1 MEKQVLDQAPR
12 NNSQN
17 NMVESTIRGTS
28 SYLEPLE
35 SKEPDQKVS
44 DTVAASITATTW
56 QHLAIRRP
64 GDLALEHEP

>member
-1 MEKQVLDQAPR
+1 MGEQVLDQAPS

-17 NMVESTIRGTS
+17 NMVESTISGMC

-35 SKEPDQKVS
+35 IRKPDQKVS
-44 DTVAASITATTW
+44 DTVAAPITATTRR
-56 QHLAIRRP
+56 HLAIHRT